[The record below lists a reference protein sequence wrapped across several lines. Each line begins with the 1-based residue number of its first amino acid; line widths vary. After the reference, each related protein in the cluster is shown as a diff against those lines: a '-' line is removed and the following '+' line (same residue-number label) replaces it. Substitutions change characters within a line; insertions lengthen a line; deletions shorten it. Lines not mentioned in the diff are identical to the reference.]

1 MKLKTLSKI
10 IYIPGTLSELKH
22 VKIVNHEGVRTII
35 WEGKAIDLQN
45 CPIIDE
51 GWCFVEILVDHTN
64 PNENNIPDCD
74 KGIIITVI

>member
-1 MKLKTLSKI
+1 MKILFLD
-10 IYIPGTLSELKH
+10 
-22 VKIVNHEGVRTII
+22 VDGVLNNNLTRTRTF
-35 WEGKAIDLQN
+35 D
-45 CPIIDE
+45 